1 MADFINA
8 DDLFYREYEPKLQNR
23 YIMIIEGIPAFT
35 IKTAGRPSLE
45 FETVEI
51 DHINTKRYVAGKG
64 AWGTI
69 DMTLNDPITPSAA
82 QTVMEWVRLH
92 YESTTGAMGY
102 LENYKKDITIQVLGP
117 PGDIVEQ
124 WIGKR
129 AYITSAEFGDLDW
142 SSNDPVEISLTLQ
155 CDHWILEF

>member
-8 DDLFYREYEPKLQNR
+8 DDLFYREYYQKLQNR
-23 YIMIIEGIPAFT
+23 YVLLIEGIPAFT
-35 IKTAGRPSLE
+35 IETAGRPSIE

-51 DHINTKRYVAGKG
+51 DHINTKRYVAGKPT
-64 AWGTI
+64 WGTI
-69 DMTLNDPITPSAA
+69 DLTLNDPITPSAA

-142 SSNDPVEISLTLQ
+142 SSNDPVEIAMTLQ

>member
-8 DDLFYREYEPKLQNR
+8 DDLFYREHEPKLQNR
-23 YIMIIEGIPAFT
+23 YVLLIEGIPAFT
-35 IKTAGRPSLE
+35 IKTAGRPSIE

-51 DHINTKRYVAGKG
+51 DHINTKRYVAGKPS
-64 AWGTI
+64 WGTI
-69 DMTLNDPITPSAA
+69 DLTLNDPITPSAA
-82 QTVMEWVRLH
+82 QTTMEWVRLH
-92 YESTTGAMGY
+92 YESTTCAMGY

-142 SSNDPVEISLTLQ
+142 SSNDPVEISMTLQ

>member
-8 DDLFYREYEPKLQNR
+8 EDLFTREYEPKLQNR
-23 YIMIIEGIPAFT
+23 YVMLIEGIPAFT

-69 DMTLNDPITPSAA
+69 DAA

-124 WIGKR
+124 WVGKR
-129 AYITSAEFGDLDW
+129 AFITSAEFGDLDW
-142 SSNDPVEISLTLQ
+142 SSNDPVEISVTLQ